1 MKHPLLFFLS
11 FCLIAAAHAQSSTPV
26 NIVRYV
32 QTPETIPSSST
43 ISVLLEVVTKGNST
57 DVRLSGGYNQPELP
71 LNDRGV
77 DGDKKAGDGIFS
89 ILVAPPEYGWNI
101 AMRGWI
107 RTYENDQKVDEVG
120 WYIAYTPSANRTIT
134 VRQIDSTTQFSD
146 YVFNMV
152 VPSTLTSLSEA
163 ERLKI
168 NQTFYKYH
176 ADEFD
181 FINYVLIPGFVGPV
195 SHTAVANNVTNIGL
209 PQFNNSAK
217 FGSRGRLKG
226 LIEFPISRFF
236 DGAGRPFLQAIGRQW
251 ITPTNPLRKS
261 PGPNWPISNL
271 AAGVM
276 GFGPEG
282 KAFPYEFD
290 NYNGQVTLNGTMEWH
305 LPLTL
310 ISPTPRSRPTL
321 YNEWELYLMGLL
333 LAGEVKTKAA
343 IFKDQTLSTE
353 FLTWKQYSE
362 ASFDQYTLQEA
373 IATTGERTPTPA
385 QSQKRFAVATI
396 VLSEKLLTRA
406 EMARFDEMTRR
417 AEGQEPV
424 YNTENNAFYFSRPF
438 GVATGG
444 RATMR
449 TLLNTNAN
457 CASLPDRPTITTGL
471 GATVC
476 QGQLTTLTT
485 SLPPSSTAIWYW
497 NGTPLPQRTASVT
510 AAQAGEYTVSVRDEK
525 GCNSPVSAVL
535 SLSSVL
541 VPFRP
546 GIAFISNDVAT
557 AMYCHPGYF
566 TTDRNRGPYQWF
578 LNGQPID
585 GATTYQLSP
594 RVSGNYSVAVR
605 YAGGCT
611 DIRSA
616 SQSITVGMAGK
627 TPELLAE
634 KTTFVCGDDRVKL
647 QAVTDSKNPHKWYWY
662 RNEEFLTQTTSATFY
677 ATATGDYTAQ
687 LIEETSCPSWPS
699 KAVSLTANVTQ
710 TKPVITTAVNGLQS
724 SSSGGNQW
732 FSNGWPITNATG
744 QTYSTPYNGV
754 TYTVQV
760 NNGGC
765 LTDSD
770 PLLYNGPSV
779 TSAPQPQTVS
789 NPTPTTTA
797 TTVVVTAQEPVLPV
811 SPVLSHAP
819 NPVSQAAIITIK
831 LPKPTTLTL
840 RLLSSTGLGLRVL
853 LEGRYAAGEH
863 TVNLDTTSL
872 PPGLYLY
879 RLETENGALTNKLL
893 VTR

>member
-1 MKHPLLFFLS
+1 MAS
-11 FCLIAAAHAQSSTPV
+11 AYAQSTTPV
-26 NIVRYV
+26 NLVRYV
-32 QTPETIPSSST
+32 QTPETIPFSST
-43 ISVLLEVVTKGNST
+43 VSILLEVITKGNPR
-57 DVRLSGGYNQPELP
+57 DVRLSNGFNQPESL

-89 ILVAPPEYGWNI
+89 ALIAPFPDGWYSS
-101 AMRGWI
+101 MRGWI

-120 WYIAYTPSANRTIT
+120 WYIAYTPSVNRTIT
-134 VRQIDSTTQFSD
+134 VHQIDSTTQFSD

-176 ADEFD
+176 ADDFD
-181 FINYVLIPGFVGPV
+181 FINYVLTPGFVGPV
-195 SHTAVANNVTNIGL
+195 SHTAVSNNVTHIGL
-209 PQFNNSAK
+209 PRFDNSAR

-236 DGAGRPFLQAIGRQW
+236 DGATRPFLQAIGRQW
-251 ITPTNPLRKS
+251 ITPTNPLRQS
-261 PGPNWPISNL
+261 AGPNWPLSNL
-271 AAGVM
+271 ATGVM

-290 NYNGQVTLNGTMEWH
+290 NYNGQFTLNSTTEWH

-333 LAGEVKTKAA
+333 SAGEVKTKAA
-343 IFKDQTLSTE
+343 IFKDQTLSTD

-424 YNTENNAFYFSRPF
+424 YNTENNAFYFGRPF
-438 GVATGG
+438 SVATGG
-444 RATMR
+444 RATLR

-457 CASLPDRPTITTGL
+457 CASVPAQPTITAGL

-476 QGQLTTLTT
+476 MGQLTTLTT
-485 SLPPSSTAIWYW
+485 SVPPSHTAIWYW
-497 NGTPLPQRTASVT
+497 NGTPLPERASSIT
-510 AAQAGEYTVSVRDEK
+510 AAQTGEYTVSVRDEK
-525 GCNSPVSAVL
+525 GCNSPVSPVL

-557 AMYCHPGYF
+557 AMYCYPGNF
-566 TTDRNRGPYQWF
+566 ITDRNRGPYQWF

-585 GATTYQLSP
+585 GASTYQLSP
-594 RVSGNYSVAVR
+594 RVSGNYSVALR

-634 KTTFVCGDDRVKL
+634 KTTFVCGSGPVKL

-662 RNEEFLTQTTSATFY
+662 RNQEYLAQTTENTLAAT
-677 ATATGDYTAQ
+677 TTGDYSAQ

-724 SSSGGNQW
+724 SSPVGNQW
-732 FSNGWPITNATG
+732 FSNGWPITNATS
-744 QTYSTPYNGV
+744 QTYPTPYNSV
-754 TYTVQV
+754 TYMVRV

-770 PLLYNGPSV
+770 PLLYVGPTI
-779 TSAPQPQTVS
+779 TSAQQSQTVS
-789 NPTPTTTA
+789 NPTPATSTVTA
-797 TTVVVTAQEPVLPV
+797 VVTAQEPILPA

-840 RLLSSTGLGLRVL
+840 RLLGSNGVALRIL

-863 TVNLDTTSL
+863 TVSLDTTAL